1 MALTKIPAG
10 LLDTTAHVNLLDNE
24 KIRLGT
30 NQDLELYHDGSN
42 SYINDVGT
50 GSLYIKATNLTLAD
64 AAGEQFLNAY
74 SNAGVVLYHNNVQ
87 KIETTA
93 AGASVTGNLAVSGNL
108 TVSGTTTELDT
119 TNLNVTDKNITLN
132 YHASSDT
139 SSSADG
145 AGITIQDAVN
155 ASTNATLNWSASND
169 RFVMSHGLQV
179 TSGNVGI
186 GTTAPDHTLHVLS
199 SSQSMVEFASS
210 NASPKINFARS
221 GAPTAFIQHHEPGAS
236 GTGSFRFATG
246 SGHSPTV
253 TMTISEDNKVGIGTD
268 SPNEMLMVRQTSG
281 TTMVKTE
288 VAANSVVGFNIK
300 KTGATTQEWKIVDGQ
315 TANGVLEIY
324 DVTDS
329 RSVMAFKGDGKVGI
343 GTSSI
348 DNNAKLH
355 IEDSGYPIINLDRS
369 SSLTTGNHLGY
380 INFQNNGDVYGY
392 MGAWVESASGTD
404 GKLVFATQN
413 GTSLTDKMTINS
425 TGHLTLNPASG
436 FSGLNNS
443 LLGSTNGYMYA
454 MGGTAGLYLAD
465 NSALENAIGIRDA
478 GFIDFITGG
487 SGEKM
492 RITSGGSLL
501 VGRTVENSS
510 SSGHRFT
517 NSGFAAHIV
526 ANDYPLLLNR
536 LSSDGPLLT
545 FRKDSATVG
554 AVDSYAGIIQFGQG
568 NVNLKFSNAAD
579 AIIPAND
586 SGSNNNAAID
596 LGLAG
601 VRFKDLFLSGTTN
614 TGAVT
619 LASGGVLSQTV
630 VSGGGVYHTINHT
643 GNEAWSWAAQS
654 GQGSNDYLDVGI
666 SGGTRVMTWH
676 EDGKV
681 GIGTADPGV
690 ALTVQTYTGETDSFV
705 SGLMLTATSTGT
717 TIPGFGPA
725 IQFQGERN
733 NGVVQ
738 NTGLIANMADV
749 NSGANISSGLRFYCS
764 TAGVLNERVRMH
776 YDGEVS
782 IGNTVTIGSGSKTFL
797 SVGDGSGNASLTI
810 YTGTSNYGYLN
821 FADGT
826 SGAAADP
833 GYIRYNHN
841 DNTLYTNRV
850 FSGDFND
857 TSDERLKENI
867 VDLADGSTNIIKQLK
882 PRTFDWKDSD
892 TPNQTGRAGF
902 IAQEIATVLPNEVYG
917 YLDETKSVNVT
928 AIVAH
933 LVKTVQELEARINTL
948 EG

>member
-1 MALTKIPAG
+1 MALQKVNRNLINSALADSSDATAITIDSSENTTFTANVSIADDKELIFGASSDLKIYHSGNVNYIKTNSDLPLKFFDAG
-10 LLDTTAHVNLLDNE
+10 GASMMEIIPNGAVNLYHNGNAKLSTNSGGVTITGTAILGGASFVDNATAYFGTDLDLR
-24 KIRLGT
+24 I
-30 NQDLELYHDGSN
+30 YHDGS
-42 SYINDVGT
+42 
-50 GSLYIKATNLTLAD
+50 
-64 AAGEQFLNAY
+64 
-74 SNAGVVLYHNNVQ
+74 
-87 KIETTA
+87 
-93 AGASVTGNLAVSGNL
+93 
-108 TVSGTTTELDT
+108 
-119 TNLNVTDKNITLN
+119 
-132 YHASSDT
+132 HAR
-139 SSSADG
+139 
-145 AGITIQDAVN
+145 
-155 ASTNATLNWSASND
+155 L
-169 RFVMSHGLQV
+169 R
-179 TSGNVGI
+179 
-186 GTTAPDHTLHVLS
+186 
-199 SSQSMVEFASS
+199 
-210 NASPKINFARS
+210 
-221 GAPTAFIQHHEPGAS
+221 
-236 GTGSFRFATG
+236 
-246 SGHSPTV
+246 
-253 TMTISEDNKVGIGTD
+253 
-268 SPNEMLMVRQTSG
+268 
-281 TTMVKTE
+281 
-288 VAANSVVGFNIK
+288 
-300 KTGATTQEWKIVDGQ
+300 
-315 TANGVLEIY
+315 
-324 DVTDS
+324 
-329 RSVMAFKGDGKVGI
+329 
-343 GTSSI
+343 
-348 DNNAKLH
+348 
-355 IEDSGYPIINLDRS
+355 
-369 SSLTTGNHLGY
+369 
-380 INFQNNGDVYGY
+380 
-392 MGAWVESASGTD
+392 
-404 GKLVFATQN
+404 
-413 GTSLTDKMTINS
+413 NS
-425 TGHLTLNPASG
+425 TGNFNIQANDFHITDSSNTSVRFYVDHNGATALYFNGSNKLLTTNTGISVAGQLLVNPL
-436 FSGLNNS
+436 GLTTPS
-443 LLGSTNGYMYA
+443 FAFTNDTNTGMTRPTGDTLQFVT
-454 MGGTAGLYLAD
+454 GGTA
-465 NSALENAIGIRDA
+465 RV
-478 GFIDFITGG
+478 
-487 SGEKM
+487 
-492 RITSGGSLL
+492 RISSGGSLL
-501 VGRTVENSS
+501 VGRDVENSS
-510 SSGHRFT
+510 ASGHRFT
-517 NSGFAAHIV
+517 STGFAAHIV